1 MRENEAK
8 MNQFKVERL
17 CTWSGM
23 VGVTLFFLGFIF
35 SHFIPPPSPSLSQE
49 QVVAQYQQNANG
61 IRTGMVV
68 MMISGMFI
76 MPMVGVISA
85 QLKRIKGI
93 SPALTYAQISA
104 GTAGSVFFI
113 VAAVLF
119 LVTAYRPDRPPELT
133 FMMNDL
139 CWIMVVIPW
148 PPAFIQNIV
157 IATAIIH
164 DESPQPIF
172 PRWLAFFNIWVA
184 IGFLPGS
191 LLPFFKKGPLAW
203 NGIFAFWLAG
213 TVFVIWF
220 IVVTVMLL
228 KAINRQEQEAAL
240 Q

>member
-1 MRENEAK
+1 
-8 MNQFKVERL
+8 
-17 CTWSGM
+17 M

-61 IRTGMVV
+61 IRTGMVL

-93 SPALTYAQISA
+93 TPALTYAQVSA
-104 GTAGSVFFI
+104 GTAGSVLFI
-113 VAAVLF
+113 IPAVLF

-133 FMMNDL
+133 FLMNDL
-139 CWIMVVIPW
+139 CWIMVVLPW

-172 PRWLAFFNIWVA
+172 PRWVAFFNIWVA

-213 TVFVIWF
+213 TVFFVWF

-228 KAINRQEQEAAL
+228 KAINRQEQEATL
-240 Q
+240 S